1 MGERETANTDR
12 DSLKEEINSTPKQ
25 RKQKKNQRKQQS
37 KRQAKRDTWERNS
50 WTGAASKNTGTFEM
64 EGRTEREAREL
75 QK

>member
-1 MGERETANTDR
+1 MGERETDNTDR
-12 DSLKEEINSTPKQ
+12 DSLKEEINST
-25 RKQKKNQRKQQS
+25 QKHSEKSQRKQQN
-37 KRQAKRDTWERNS
+37 KRQAKRDTRERNS